1 MGMGCVC
8 WRGVGLDSQSHVT
21 PAAPPTDPEKPA
33 LLVTRQSS
41 PRLWT
46 GASKASG
53 PQIQL
58 SAPPEARILLLPP
71 PLAPERSR

>member
-1 MGMGCVC
+1 MGMVCVC
-8 WRGVGLDSQSHVT
+8 WSGGWFRLTESCD
-21 PAAPPTDPEKPA
+21 PAAPQTDPEKPA